1 MNTADDA
8 KERIRSRVDI
18 AHLIAEQVVLKPA
31 GRGQLKG
38 LCPFHAEKT
47 PSFHVHVDRGFFYCF
62 GCGAKGDAFDYVMRT
77 QGMEFLD
84 ALKLLGE
91 RVGIEVQAASP
102 QQGRR
107 RDLIEVNKVALAFF
121 RGALTGEP
129 LDYLE
134 RRGLSAA
141 TIATWELGYA
151 PESWDALLR
160 FALTKGVRDDDL
172 MAAGLLSENDR
183 GRRYDRFRGRV
194 IFPIKD
200 PLGRVLGFAGR
211 VLGDELPKYLNTPET
226 DLFKKSELLYGL
238 DKARTAIRETGEVLV
253 VEGYMDVLALH
264 QTGFPNAVA
273 ALGATLTR
281 EQAEL
286 LSRLDVRRV
295 QLAFDADEAGQRA
308 VLAGL
313 DQSIGRRF
321 LVQAARVPAGKDP
334 ADAVLG
340 GHREAFAAAL
350 RTGVSEVAFRFEH
363 VVAQHDTATPE
374 GQRAVLEALAPSL
387 QPQDVFDPVAAE
399 LRRLVVDHLGLDG
412 DRLDAWVNA
421 RRPRRLD
428 STAVKGMR
436 RTSEDLGP
444 VRTLELEAIGLMLLE
459 PEHLKGRVVR
469 SLAMLPEGGEAS
481 ELVFFAELCERHDYA
496 DHAVVAALNA
506 RAGSERV
513 LERILAHAGRDARD
527 GPLDVDRRLEQ
538 QFARIREMHLAAA
551 NARRQA
557 RLMAR
562 WDELRAVIE
571 DPATPRPALDEAYA
585 ELAAIHGAQ
594 QAREGERQL
603 QLGGRSI
610 VGRGGRSAA
619 RGSAKR
625 RA

>member
-1 MNTADDA
+1 MSIADDA
-8 KERIRSRVDI
+8 KEQIRARVDL
-18 AHLIAEQVVLKPA
+18 AQLIGEQVVLKPA

-38 LCPFHAEKT
+38 LCPFHAEKS

-62 GCGAKGDAFDYVMRT
+62 GCGAKGDAFEYVMRT
-77 QGMEFLD
+77 QGMEFVD
-84 ALKLLGE
+84 ALKALGE
-91 RVGIEVQAASP
+91 RVGVEVQAATP

-107 RDLIEVNKVALAFF
+107 RDLVEINKLALAFF
-121 RGALTGEP
+121 RASLEGPA

-134 RRGLSAA
+134 ARGLTRA
-141 TIATWELGYA
+141 TIDAWELGYA
-151 PESWDALLR
+151 PDSWDALLR
-160 FALTKGVRDDDL
+160 HALTKGVRDDDL
-172 MAAGLLSENDR
+172 FAAGLLAENDK
-183 GRRYDRFRGRV
+183 GRRYDRFRKRV

-200 PLGRVLGFAGR
+200 SLGRVVGFAGR
-211 VLGDELPKYLNTPET
+211 VLGDELPKYVNTPET
-226 DLFKKSELLYGL
+226 DLFDKGALLYGL
-238 DKARTAIRETGEVLV
+238 DRARTAIRETGDVLV

-264 QTGFPNAVA
+264 QSGFVNAVA
-273 ALGATLTR
+273 ALGATLTTA
-281 EQAEL
+281 QAEH

-295 QLAFDADEAGQRA
+295 LLAFDADEAGQRA
-308 VLAGL
+308 VLGGL

-321 LVQAARVPAGKDP
+321 LVQAVRVPAGKDP

-363 VVAQHDTATPE
+363 VVAQHDATTPD
-374 GQRAVLEALAPSL
+374 GQRSVLEALAPSL

-428 STAVKGMR
+428 TTAVKGMR
-436 RTSEDLGP
+436 RSSDDLGP
-444 VRTLELEAIGLMLLE
+444 VRTLELEAVGLMLLE
-459 PEHLKGRVVR
+459 PDHLRDRVVR
-469 SLAMLPEGGEAS
+469 SLAMLPVDGEGS
-481 ELVFFAELCERHDYA
+481 ELVAFAELCDRHDYEDA
-496 DHAVVAALNA
+496 AVVAALNA
-506 RAGSERV
+506 RAGSER
-513 LERILAHAGRDARD
+513 ILARIIDHAGRDARH

-538 QFARIREMHLAAA
+538 LLAKIRAIHLGAAK
-551 NARRQA
+551 ARRQE

-562 WDELRAVIE
+562 WEALRAVIE
-571 DPATPRPALDEAYA
+571 DPATPRSDLDEAYS

-610 VGRGGRSAA
+610 VGRGRASGA
-619 RGSAKR
+619 GKR
-625 RA
+625 RT

>member
-1 MNTADDA
+1 
-8 KERIRSRVDI
+8 
-18 AHLIAEQVVLKPA
+18 LKPA

-77 QGMEFLD
+77 QGSSFPD
-84 ALKLLGE
+84 ALRYLGE
-91 RVGIEVQAASP
+91 RVGIEVQPPTP
-102 QQGRR
+102 QAGRR
-107 RDLIEVNKVALAFF
+107 RDLIEINRIAAGFF
-121 RGALTGEP
+121 RDHLTGEP
-129 LDYLE
+129 LAYLE
-134 RRGLSAA
+134 RRGLTRE

-151 PESWDALLR
+151 PDSWDALLR

-172 MAAGLLSENDR
+172 LAAGLLAENER

-238 DKARTAIRETGEVLV
+238 DRARTAIRETGEVLV

-281 EQAEL
+281 EQADL
-286 LSRLDVRRV
+286 LARLDVRRV

-334 ADAVLG
+334 AEAVLG

-387 QPQDVFDPVAAE
+387 QPRDVFDPVAAE

-412 DRLDAWVNA
+412 ERLDAWVNA

-428 STAVKGMR
+428 TTAVQGMR
-436 RTSEDLGP
+436 RSSDDLGP

-459 PEHLKGRVVR
+459 PEHLKGRVMR
-469 SLAMLPEGGEAS
+469 SLAMLPGDGEPS
-481 ELVFFAELCERHDYA
+481 ELVAFAELCERHDYQ

-513 LERILAHAGRDARD
+513 LARIVEHAGRDARD
-527 GPLDVDRRLEQ
+527 RPLDVDRSLEQ
-538 QFARIREMHLAAA
+538 LLARIREMHLAAA

-562 WDELRAVIE
+562 WQELRSVIE
-571 DPATPRPALDEAYA
+571 DPATPRAVLDEAYA

-603 QLGGRSI
+603 QI
-610 VGRGGRSAA
+610 GGRSAGPRGRGAGRSGAA
-619 RGSAKR
+619 RR
-625 RA
+625 RS

>member
-1 MNTADDA
+1 VSLADDA
-8 KERIRSRVDI
+8 KERIRARVDI
-18 AHLIAEQVVLKPA
+18 AQLVGEQVVLKPA

-77 QGMEFLD
+77 QGSSFPD
-84 ALKLLGE
+84 ALRYLGE
-91 RVGIEVQAASP
+91 RVGIEVQPPTP
-102 QQGRR
+102 QAGRR
-107 RDLIEVNKVALAFF
+107 RDLIEINRIAAGFF
-121 RGALTGEP
+121 RDHLTGEP
-129 LDYLE
+129 LAYLE
-134 RRGLSAA
+134 RRGLTRE

-151 PESWDALLR
+151 PDSWDALLR

-172 MAAGLLSENDR
+172 LAAGLLAENER

-238 DKARTAIRETGEVLV
+238 DRARTAIRETGEVLV

-281 EQAEL
+281 EQADL
-286 LSRLDVRRV
+286 LARLDVRRV

-334 ADAVLG
+334 AEAVLG

-387 QPQDVFDPVAAE
+387 QPRDVFDPVAAE

-412 DRLDAWVNA
+412 ERLDAWVNA

-428 STAVKGMR
+428 TTAVQGMR
-436 RTSEDLGP
+436 RSSDDLGP

-459 PEHLKGRVVR
+459 PEHLQGRVMR
-469 SLAMLPEGGEAS
+469 SLAMLPGDGEPS
-481 ELVFFAELCERHDYA
+481 ELVAFAELCERHDYQ

-513 LERILAHAGRDARD
+513 LARIVEHAGRDARD
-527 GPLDVDRRLEQ
+527 RPLDVDRSLEQ
-538 QFARIREMHLAAA
+538 LLARIREMHLAAA

-562 WDELRAVIE
+562 WQELRSVIE
-571 DPATPRPALDEAYA
+571 DPATPRAVLDEAYA

-603 QLGGRSI
+603 QI
-610 VGRGGRSAA
+610 GGRSAGPRGRGAGRSGAA
-619 RGSAKR
+619 RR
-625 RA
+625 RS

>member
-1 MNTADDA
+1 VSLADDA
-8 KERIRSRVDI
+8 KERIRARVDI
-18 AHLIAEQVVLKPA
+18 AQLVGEQVVLKPA

-77 QGMEFLD
+77 QGSSFPD
-84 ALKLLGE
+84 ALRYLGE
-91 RVGIEVQAASP
+91 RVGIEVQPPTP
-102 QQGRR
+102 QAGRR
-107 RDLIEVNKVALAFF
+107 RDLIEINRIAAGFF
-121 RGALTGEP
+121 RDHLTGEP
-129 LDYLE
+129 LAYLE
-134 RRGLSAA
+134 RRGLTRE

-151 PESWDALLR
+151 PDSWDALLR

-172 MAAGLLSENDR
+172 LAAGLLAENER

-238 DKARTAIRETGEVLV
+238 DRARTAIRETGEVLV

-281 EQAEL
+281 EQADL
-286 LSRLDVRRV
+286 LARLDVRRV

-334 ADAVLG
+334 AEAVLG

-387 QPQDVFDPVAAE
+387 QPRDVFDPVAAE

-412 DRLDAWVNA
+412 ERLDAWVNA

-428 STAVKGMR
+428 TTAVQGMR
-436 RTSEDLGP
+436 RSSDDLGP

-459 PEHLKGRVVR
+459 PEHLKGRVMR
-469 SLAMLPEGGEAS
+469 SLAMLPGDGEPS
-481 ELVFFAELCERHDYA
+481 ELVAFAELCERHDYQ

-513 LERILAHAGRDARD
+513 LARIVEHAGRDARD
-527 GPLDVDRRLEQ
+527 RPLDVDRSLEQ
-538 QFARIREMHLAAA
+538 LLARIREMHLAAA

-562 WDELRAVIE
+562 WQELRSVIE
-571 DPATPRPALDEAYA
+571 DPATPRAVLDEAYA

-603 QLGGRSI
+603 QI
-610 VGRGGRSAA
+610 GGRSAGPRGRGAGRSGAA
-619 RGSAKR
+619 RR
-625 RA
+625 RS

>member
-1 MNTADDA
+1 VSLADDA
-8 KERIRSRVDI
+8 KERIRARVDI
-18 AHLIAEQVVLKPA
+18 AQLVGEQVVLKPA

-77 QGMEFLD
+77 QGSSFPD
-84 ALKLLGE
+84 ALRYLGE
-91 RVGIEVQAASP
+91 RVGIEVQPATP
-102 QQGRR
+102 QAGRR
-107 RDLIEVNKVALAFF
+107 RDLIEINRIAAGFF
-121 RGALTGEP
+121 RDHLTGEA
-129 LDYLE
+129 LAYLE
-134 RRGLSAA
+134 RRGLTRE

-151 PESWDALLR
+151 PDSWDALLR

-172 MAAGLLSENDR
+172 LAAGLLAENER

-238 DKARTAIRETGEVLV
+238 DRARTAIRETGEVLV

-281 EQAEL
+281 EQADL
-286 LSRLDVRRV
+286 LARLDVRRV

-334 ADAVLG
+334 AEAVLG

-387 QPQDVFDPVAAE
+387 QPRDVFDPVAAE

-412 DRLDAWVNA
+412 ERLDAWVNA

-428 STAVKGMR
+428 TTAVQGMR
-436 RTSEDLGP
+436 RSSDDLGP

-459 PEHLKGRVVR
+459 PEHLKGRVMR
-469 SLAMLPEGGEAS
+469 SLAMLPGDGEPS
-481 ELVFFAELCERHDYA
+481 ELVAFAELCERHDYQ

-513 LERILAHAGRDARD
+513 LARIVEHAGRDARD
-527 GPLDVDRRLEQ
+527 RPLDVDRSLEQ
-538 QFARIREMHLAAA
+538 LLARIREMHLAAA

-562 WDELRAVIE
+562 WQELRSVIE
-571 DPATPRPALDEAYA
+571 DPATPRAVLDEAYA

-603 QLGGRSI
+603 QI
-610 VGRGGRSAA
+610 GGRSAGPRGRGAGRSGAA
-619 RGSAKR
+619 RR
-625 RA
+625 RS